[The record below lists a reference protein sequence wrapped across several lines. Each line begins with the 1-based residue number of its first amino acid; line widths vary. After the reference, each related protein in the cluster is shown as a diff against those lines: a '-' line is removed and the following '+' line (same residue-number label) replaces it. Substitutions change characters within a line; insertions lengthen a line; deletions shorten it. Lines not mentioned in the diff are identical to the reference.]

1 MAKNDK
7 ALEVQKSG
15 YLQLADFNMNEAMAE
30 ELDGL
35 DGVLSGLKSLPPG
48 AQFMR
53 CRAKTTTNTTR
64 SKNSQR

>member
-1 MAKNDK
+1 MAKNDT

-35 DGVLSGLKSLPPG
+35 DGGFELIWVTACNMPSGCMRKRLK
-48 AQFMR
+48 
-53 CRAKTTTNTTR
+53 
-64 SKNSQR
+64 